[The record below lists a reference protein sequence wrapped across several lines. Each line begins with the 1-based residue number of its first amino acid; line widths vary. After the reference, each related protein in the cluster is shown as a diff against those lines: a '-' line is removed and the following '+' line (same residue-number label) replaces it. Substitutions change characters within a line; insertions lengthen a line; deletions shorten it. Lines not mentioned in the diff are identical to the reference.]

1 MSNFVYFFQQ
11 CPVKIWGLTSADR
24 VARVLQKSGVQR
36 LDLPIDSLEAND
48 SVLIVRSDYLFDDR
62 LIQYLAKTPK
72 IILHSG
78 DQRNDIVAIHAA
90 ADSAIQAL
98 TVIEGKA
105 GIDSLP
111 GFLSQ
116 TPTTTSV
123 AYQEQL
129 RKSEPPF
136 LLPITTENKEE
147 LEKRLFD
154 WSYKGITDLV
164 TKWVWPRPARWAVG
178 LCVRWNIRPNH
189 VTLLSLALVIF
200 SGLCFLQGQ
209 YGWGLLAGWLMT
221 YLDTVDGKLARV
233 TVQSSRFGHYFDH
246 IIDLVH
252 PPLWYILWGMGLTT
266 AQLSGLAF
274 PLATL
279 LYAIFIGYIAG
290 RLVEGMFHWVL
301 GCSFGIFSWQPIDA
315 YFRLITARRNPN
327 LILLT
332 LSILVGRPE
341 LGLLA
346 VTFWTVTTSL
356 FLLGRLLMA
365 GWSRSHTGMLRSW
378 LADVD
383 SPLYNRSRAVRLF
396 TQHARK

>member
-1 MSNFVYFFQQ
+1 MSNFVYFFQP
-11 CPVKIWGLTSADR
+11 CTEKLWGLTSADR
-24 VARVLQKSGVQR
+24 IGRILKKSGVQQ
-36 LDLPIDSLEAND
+36 LEVSIDSLNTND
-48 SVLIVRSDYLFDDR
+48 SVLIVRGDYLFDDR
-62 LIQYLAKTPK
+62 LIEYLARTPK

-78 DQRNDIVAIHAA
+78 DQRNDIVAIHSPAHSAA
-90 ADSAIQAL
+90 QAM

-105 GIDSLP
+105 GIDSLSD
-111 GFLSQ
+111 FLSQ
-116 TPTTTSV
+116 TPATTSI
-123 AYQEQL
+123 AYQEKL
-129 RKSEPPF
+129 HKSEPPF
-136 LLPITTENKEE
+136 LLPITSENKEE

-164 TKWVWPRPARWAVG
+164 TKWAWPRPARRAVG

-189 VTLLSLALVIF
+189 VTLLSLVLVII
-200 SGLCFLQGQ
+200 SGLCFMKGQ

-233 TVQSSRFGHYFDH
+233 TLQSSKFGHYFDH
-246 IIDLVH
+246 LIDLIH
-252 PPLWYILWGMGLTT
+252 PPIWYILWGMGLTT

-279 LYAIFIGYIAG
+279 LYAMFFGYIAG
-290 RLVEGMFHWVL
+290 RLIEGMFHWVL

-341 LGLLA
+341 IGLLA
-346 VTFWTVTTSL
+346 VTFWTVATSL
-356 FLLGRLLMA
+356 FLIGRFLMA
-365 GWSRSHTGMLRSW
+365 GWSRYHAGTLSSW

-383 SPLYNRSRAVRLF
+383 SPRYNTTLAARLF
-396 TQHARK
+396 TQHFKR